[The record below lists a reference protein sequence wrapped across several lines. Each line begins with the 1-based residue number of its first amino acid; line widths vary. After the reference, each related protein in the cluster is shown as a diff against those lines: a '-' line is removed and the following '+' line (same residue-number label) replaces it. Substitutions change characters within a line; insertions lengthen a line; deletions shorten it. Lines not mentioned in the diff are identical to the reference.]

1 MPDKITNLLYREQ
14 AEKIECCGDKRQQVN
29 VGLWANIPMDLE
41 RKKIKLLCTPLQNEK
56 KHQKAFSFKCQK
68 CFLHAIFVHINDH
81 AWVVALILSINQSSD
96 SILIRV
102 TMESSNQSFK
112 YVSVPCTN
120 LPLQNENNKI

>member
-1 MPDKITNLLYREQ
+1 M
-14 AEKIECCGDKRQQVN
+14 A
-29 VGLWANIPMDLE
+29 LE

-56 KHQKAFSFKCQK
+56 KRQKAFSFKCQK

-81 AWVVALILSINQSSD
+81 AWVVGLILSINQSSD

-102 TMESSNQSFK
+102 TMESSNQRFK

-120 LPLQNENNKI
+120 LP